1 LCKVLKVK
9 RRFASSI
16 KTDSIQIVA
25 TDLFFYEEKN
35 YVILVDSY
43 SSWFDFKQVKSTNTN
58 EVVKV
63 IKHCFAVHGSP
74 EELHSDNGP
83 QFTSQ

>member
-63 IKHCFAVHGSP
+63 IKHWFSVHGSP

-83 QFTSQ
+83 QFISQ